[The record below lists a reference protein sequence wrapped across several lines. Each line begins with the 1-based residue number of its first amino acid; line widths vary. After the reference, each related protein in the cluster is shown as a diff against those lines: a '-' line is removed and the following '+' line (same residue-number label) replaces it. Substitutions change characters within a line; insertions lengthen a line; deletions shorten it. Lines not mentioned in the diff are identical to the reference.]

1 MREICIL
8 VIDDSSAIR
17 DFITDALAK
26 WEGVVI
32 LEAKDG
38 AQGLEMAMRE
48 SPDLIL
54 LDVEMPRL
62 TGFEVVDALQAR
74 QVSIPII
81 MITSHGSEAI
91 AVELFRKGVKDYMS
105 KPFTADQLY
114 DAVER
119 ALSEARLV
127 REKETLTQHLSTVNH
142 QLRLR
147 VHEMDV
153 LYKAGNLITSGLS
166 KEDVLEEILDSVFSV
181 TGAEEAALMLVNEES
196 DQLEPALY
204 RQREPGEMPL
214 SARHNME
221 EMAANA
227 ARTGEL
233 TITGTTLSAP
243 LRSGDQVIGVLGAN
257 NRGHDQPFSMHER
270 RLLLALAD
278 YAAITVSNSPLLNA
292 TQNGIQE
299 ATQTD
304 PDIVSTIAHELE
316 TPITSVRGYA
326 DMLLKGMVEPLA
338 PKQEQV
344 IRAMRGSAVRM
355 QLLISDLQD
364 ISQIEAGHLPL
375 ELEAISLIETLKET
389 LQATKRQIEARSQEL
404 IVQLPDSLPLV
415 QADKTRLTQILIN
428 LVSNAYKYTPKGG
441 KIQVRA
447 WHQQGMVYCAVS
459 DTGIG
464 LSPEDQ
470 ARLFRK
476 FFRSENPTVQKMSGT
491 GLGLCIVKH
500 LVELQGG
507 QVMVQSKPGQGSTF
521 AFTVPVAA
529 ETS

>member
-1 MREICIL
+1 MREIHIL

-26 WEGVVI
+26 WEGIVI

-74 QVSIPII
+74 QANIPII

-119 ALSEARLV
+119 SLSEARLV

-166 KEDVLEEILDSVFSV
+166 KEEVLEEILDSVFSV
-181 TGAEEAALMLVNEES
+181 TGAEEALLMLVDEKS
-196 DQLEPALY
+196 GQLESALY
-204 RQREPGEMPL
+204 RQREPGEMPH
-214 SARHNME
+214 SALHNME
-221 EMAANA
+221 EMAADV

-243 LRSGDQVIGVLGAN
+243 LRSGDQVIGILGAN
-257 NRGHDQPFSMHER
+257 NRGYDQSFSMHER

-278 YAAITVSNSPLLNA
+278 YAAITASNSPPSNA
-292 TQNGIQE
+292 TYSGIQE

-304 PDIVSTIAHELE
+304 PDIVATIAHELH
-316 TPITSVRGYA
+316 TPITSVRSYA
-326 DMLLKGMVEPLA
+326 DMLLKGRAEPLA
-338 PKQEQV
+338 PKQEQL
-344 IRAMRGSAVRM
+344 IRAVRSNAVRM
-355 QLLISDLQD
+355 QLLVSDLQD
-364 ISQIEAGHLPL
+364 ISQIESGHLPL
-375 ELEAISLIETLKET
+375 KLEAISLIETLKET
-389 LQATKRQIEARSQEL
+389 LQATKGQIEARSQQLMAE
-404 IVQLPDSLPLV
+404 LPDSLPLV
-415 QADKTRLTQILIN
+415 QADKARLTQILTN
-428 LVSNAYKYTPKGG
+428 LVSNAYKYTPNGG
-441 KIQVRA
+441 KIRVRA
-447 WHQQGMVYCAVS
+447 WHQQGYVYCAVS

-464 LSPEDQ
+464 LSPEEQ
-470 ARLFRK
+470 TKLFRK
-476 FFRSENPTVQKMSGT
+476 FFRSENPAVQEMFGT

-521 AFTVPVAA
+521 AFTVPVAT
-529 ETS
+529 ET

>member
-74 QVSIPII
+74 KVNIPII

-105 KPFTADQLY
+105 KPFTVDQLY
-114 DAVER
+114 DGVER

-147 VHEMDV
+147 VHEMDI

-166 KEDVLEEILDSVFSV
+166 KEDVLEEILDAVFSV
-181 TGAEEAALMLVNEES
+181 TGAEEAALMLVDEKS
-196 DQLEPALY
+196 DQLELTLY
-204 RQREPGEMPL
+204 RQREPGETRH
-214 SARHNME
+214 SAHPNMVE
-221 EMAANA
+221 TATNV

-233 TITGTTLSAP
+233 AITGPTLSAP
-243 LRSGDQVIGVLGAN
+243 LRSGDRVIGVLGAN
-257 NRGHDQPFSMHER
+257 NRGYDQPFSMHER
-270 RLLLALAD
+270 QLLLALAD
-278 YAAITVSNSPLLNA
+278 YAAITVSNSPLPNG
-292 TQNGIQE
+292 TQNGTQE

-304 PDIVSTIAHELE
+304 SELISTITHELH

-326 DMLLKGMVEPLA
+326 DMLLKGMAEPLG
-338 PKQEQV
+338 PKQEQLV
-344 IRAMRGSAVRM
+344 RAVRGNAVCM
-355 QLLISDLQD
+355 QLLVSDLQD
-364 ISQIEAGHLPL
+364 ISQIEAGHVRLDMK
-375 ELEAISLIETLKET
+375 AISLVEALKEA
-389 LQATKRQIEARSQEL
+389 LRATRGQIEGRSQQLMVE
-404 IVQLPDSLPLV
+404 LPDSLPLV
-415 QADKTRLTQILIN
+415 QADKARLTQILIN
-428 LVSNAYKYTPKGG
+428 LVSNAHKYTPKGG

-447 WHQQGMVYCAVS
+447 WHQQGYVYCAIS

-476 FFRSENPTVQKMSGT
+476 FFRSENPTVQKMFGT

-507 QVMVQSKPGQGSTF
+507 QVMVQSKPGRGSTF